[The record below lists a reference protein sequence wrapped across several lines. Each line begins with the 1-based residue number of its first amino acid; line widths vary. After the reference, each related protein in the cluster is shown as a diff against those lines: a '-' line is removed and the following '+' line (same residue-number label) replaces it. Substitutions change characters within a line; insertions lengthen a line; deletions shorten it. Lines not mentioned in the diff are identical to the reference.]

1 MRETH
6 NRLAGKTSNVKSSKS
21 AAGNRFGLTTPVESA
36 VPPRLEAPRYPSLDE
51 ALDHFQLRARF
62 LQKIRVH
69 LEKMRDLAAFN
80 AENRV
85 DEDRCQGYYHHA
97 CTVKQIA
104 ATSYNGV
111 PLFDRGNIVA
121 DAGDHENHL
130 IMEGLDLTHPA
141 IADATESSIASKD
154 QAAHARDSLHRALRY
169 VTVVESILEANLTR
183 LSFMNRHLELVA

>member
-6 NRLAGKTSNVKSSKS
+6 NRLAGKSSTVKSPKS
-21 AAGNRFGLTTPVESA
+21 APSRFGLTAPVESA
-36 VPPRLEAPRYPSLDE
+36 VPPRVEPPRYPSLGE

-62 LQKIRVH
+62 LEKIRLH

-80 AENRV
+80 AENKV

-104 ATSYNGV
+104 ATCYNGA

-141 IADATESSIASKD
+141 IAAATESSIASKE
-154 QAAHARDSLHRALRY
+154 QAAQARDTLHRALRY
-169 VTVVESILEANLTR
+169 ITVVESVLESNLSR